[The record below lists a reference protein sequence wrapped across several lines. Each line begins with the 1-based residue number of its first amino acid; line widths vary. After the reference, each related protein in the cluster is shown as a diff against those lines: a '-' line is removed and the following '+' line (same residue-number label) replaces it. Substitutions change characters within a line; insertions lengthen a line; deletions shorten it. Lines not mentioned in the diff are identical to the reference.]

1 MKSMTGFGKAIR
13 ETKAYQLDIEIK
25 SVNQRFLDVQ
35 IRSPKILNFIE
46 NDFRQLIKQQLSR
59 GLRNG
64 RRKTGR
70 EHGRI
75 GTVSSRYIEKCT

>member
-35 IRSPKILNFIE
+35 IRSPK
-46 NDFRQLIKQQLSR
+46 S
-59 GLRNG
+59 
-64 RRKTGR
+64 
-70 EHGRI
+70 
-75 GTVSSRYIEKCT
+75 